1 MLVLAAISSSA
12 SRCSLRKKYQ
22 NYKNMFIFAVTPSL
36 SGVGGCGERGGD
48 CSESPYIFCYK
59 IVPRYMGYLLSRL
72 VG

>member
-36 SGVGGCGERGGD
+36 SGVGGCGERGGGGLFRIPLHFLLQN
-48 CSESPYIFCYK
+48 CSK
-59 IVPRYMGYLLSRL
+59 IHGLFTI
-72 VG
+72 